1 MEYENPPIEE
11 GINYSSEHPLKEF
24 LQLLLGV
31 SMLVIVSIVV
41 INLLIGILAKQI
53 PFEFEQ
59 KMAESVNLI
68 ELLGEEG
75 LDGNL
80 YNSSAKSLEP
90 ALLSDELRLKV
101 ARKQYLQLIADK
113 ISPAMNLPEG
123 MQLTLHYSDSD
134 QVNAFATLGGH
145 IVFFEGLL
153 AKLGSEDELA
163 AVMAHELAHVKLRHP
178 IVAIGKGLTMAT
190 LAASISGASGSS
202 AGNWLIS
209 RSANLSLLKFSRD
222 QEAAADAESAAAL
235 VSIYGHIG
243 GAYAL
248 FQHFAEIEGA
258 SEDQFAVAE
267 IFRSHPYSE
276 VRWLALKKLALQ
288 QGWLTQGPT
297 LPLQLPQRV
306 LSESE

>member
-24 LQLLLGV
+24 SQLLLGV
-31 SMLVIVSIVV
+31 AVLVIVSIVV
-41 INLLIGILAKQI
+41 INLFIGILAKQI

-75 LDGNL
+75 LDGNV
-80 YNSSAKSLEP
+80 YNSSGKSLDP
-90 ALLSDELRLKV
+90 ALLSDEFRLKV

-163 AVMAHELAHVKLRHP
+163 AVMAHEIAHVKLRHP

-243 GAYAL
+243 GADAL
-248 FQHFAEIEGA
+248 FQSFADIEGA
-258 SEDQFAVAE
+258 SEDQFTITE

-276 VRWLALKKLALQ
+276 ARWQALKELGLQ

-297 LPLQLPQRV
+297 LPLQLPQSV